1 MGPMDPARYLVS
13 DLLAR
18 PGNHRD
24 ERVDVAVTLHSDT
37 IEVDDVAEADLRL
50 EAAVGAV
57 VVRGRAS
64 VPGTFTCS
72 RCLQEFSSELSA
84 DVVATYGNDEDE
96 DSRPISGDGRIDLAE
111 AVRDELA
118 MAMPPSPL
126 CRPDCRGLCA
136 ECGTDLN
143 TEPCGG
149 HEDRSSSPF
158 AALEGFFP
166 SE

>member
-1 MGPMDPARYLVS
+1 MDPARYLVS

-24 ERVDVAVTLHSDT
+24 ETLDVSVARSSEAVAVDGT
-37 IEVDDVAEADLRL
+37 AEAALRL

-57 VVRGRAS
+57 VVRGTAS
-64 VPGTFTCS
+64 VPARLVCS
-72 RCLQEFSSELSA
+72 RCLTEFDA
-84 DVVATYGNDEDE
+84 DLTAEVTATYGNDEDE
-96 DSRPISGDGRIDLAE
+96 DSRPISGDGRIDLAA
-111 AVRDELA
+111 AVREELA
-118 MAMPPSPL
+118 MAMPPAPL

-136 ECGTDLN
+136 GCGTDLN
-143 TEPCGG
+143 VDPCGG
-149 HEDRSSSPF
+149 HEDLSSSPF

>member
-1 MGPMDPARYLVS
+1 MDASRYLVS

-24 ERVDVAVTLHSDT
+24 ETIDVPVELRSDAVA
-37 IEVDDVAEADLRL
+37 VDDVAEADLRL

-57 VVRGRAS
+57 VARGTAT
-64 VPGTFTCS
+64 VPATLTCS
-72 RCLQEFSSELSA
+72 RCLKEFEAELSSTIT
-84 DVVATYGNDEDE
+84 ATYGNDEDE

-111 AVRDELA
+111 AVREELA
-118 MAMPPSPL
+118 MAMPTSPV
-126 CRPDCRGLCA
+126 CRPDCLGLCA
-136 ECGTDLN
+136 GCGTDLN
-143 TEPCGG
+143 MDPCGG
-149 HEDRSSSPF
+149 HEDLSSSPF

>member
-1 MGPMDPARYLVS
+1 MDPARYLVS
-13 DLLAR
+13 DLLSR

-24 ERVDVAVTLHSDT
+24 EVLDVAVSLRSDT
-37 IEVDDVAEADLRL
+37 VTVDDIAEAELRL

-57 VVRGRAS
+57 VVRGRTS
-64 VPGTFTCS
+64 VPASFTCS
-72 RCLQEFSSELSA
+72 RCLTDFTADLAA
-84 DVVATYGNDEDE
+84 DVTATYGNDDDE

-126 CRPDCRGLCA
+126 CRSDCRGLCA
-136 ECGTDLN
+136 TCGTDLN
-143 TEPCGG
+143 GDPCGG
-149 HEDRSSSPF
+149 HEDLSSSPF

>member
-1 MGPMDPARYLVS
+1 MDASRYLVT
-13 DLLAR
+13 DLLGR
-18 PGNHRD
+18 PGSHRD
-24 ERVDVAVTLHSDT
+24 DTVDVPVALRTDAVV
-37 IEVDDVAEADLRL
+37 VDDVAVAELRL

-57 VVRGRAS
+57 VVRGSAA
-64 VPGTFTCS
+64 VPATFTCS
-72 RCLQEFSSELSA
+72 RCLTEFGSDLATEIT
-84 DVVATYGNDEDE
+84 ATYGNDEDE

-118 MAMPPSPL
+118 MAMPASPL
-126 CRPDCRGLCA
+126 CRPGCRGLCA

-149 HEDRSSSPF
+149 HEDLSSSPF

>member
-1 MGPMDPARYLVS
+1 MDPARYLVS

-24 ERVDVAVTLHSDT
+24 EQVEVAVSLHSDT
-37 IEVDDVAEADLRL
+37 IDVDGMAEADLRL

-64 VPGTFTCS
+64 VPATFTCS
-72 RCLQEFSSELSA
+72 RCLQAFSSQLSA

-143 TEPCGG
+143 TDPCGG